1 MLDNLI
7 IIRTFVTMKN
17 TLKLKRLMM
26 SYLDTT
32 YPEIFLLELNH
43 LGDVVESFNKDA
55 QGNWFEDRRVG
66 ISRNSWFD
74 MRKEVIKG
82 LMLMFSV
89 NYVTADTV
97 VNNWV
102 DCRPKYKY
110 VRKSMDEQVLVPVTT
125 KISDLP
131 LELKEEWVLEPVTN
145 ECGMTI

>member
-1 MLDNLI
+1 MSY
-7 IIRTFVTMKN
+7 TFSTFGAMKN
-17 TLKLKRLMM
+17 TLKMKRIMF
-26 SYLDTT
+26 SYLDTL
-32 YPEIFLLELNH
+32 YPGIYLLELDH
-43 LGDVVESFNKDA
+43 LGDVVETFDKDA

-66 ISRNSWFD
+66 MSRNSWFD

-131 LELKEEWVLEPVTN
+131 IVLKEEWILEPVK
-145 ECGMTI
+145 EKCHMTL

>member
-1 MLDNLI
+1 
-7 IIRTFVTMKN
+7 MKN

-97 VNNWV
+97 VNHWV

>member
-1 MLDNLI
+1 
-7 IIRTFVTMKN
+7 MKN
-17 TLKLKRLMM
+17 ALKMKRIMF
-26 SYLDTT
+26 SYLDTL
-32 YPEIFLLELNH
+32 YPGIYLLELDH
-43 LGDVVESFNKDA
+43 LGDVVETFDKDA

-66 ISRNSWFD
+66 MSRNSWFD

-110 VRKSMDEQVLVPVTT
+110 VRKSMDEQVLVSVTT
-125 KISDLP
+125 KISDFP
-131 LELKEEWVLEPVTN
+131 IVLKEEWILEPVK
-145 ECGMTI
+145 EKCHMTL

>member
-1 MLDNLI
+1 
-7 IIRTFVTMKN
+7 MKN
-17 TLKLKRLMM
+17 TLRLKRLMM

-32 YPEIFLLELNH
+32 YPEIYLLELNH

>member
-1 MLDNLI
+1 
-7 IIRTFVTMKN
+7 MKN

-26 SYLDTT
+26 AYLDTT

-43 LGDVVESFNKDA
+43 LGDVVESFNKDE

-131 LELKEEWVLEPVTN
+131 LVLKEEWILEPVK
-145 ECGMTI
+145 EKCHMTL

>member
-1 MLDNLI
+1 MSY
-7 IIRTFVTMKN
+7 TFSTFGAMKN
-17 TLKLKRLMM
+17 TLKMKRIMF
-26 SYLDTT
+26 SYLDTM
-32 YPEIFLLELNH
+32 YPGIYLLELDR
-43 LGDVVESFNKDA
+43 LGDVVETFDKDA

-66 ISRNSWFD
+66 MSRNSWFD

-125 KISDLP
+125 KISDFP
-131 LELKEEWVLEPVTN
+131 IVLKEEWILEPVKE
-145 ECGMTI
+145 ECHMTL

>member
-1 MLDNLI
+1 MSH
-7 IIRTFVTMKN
+7 TFSTFGTMKN

-26 SYLDTT
+26 SYLDSM
-32 YPEIFLLELNH
+32 YPEIYLLELNH

-55 QGNWFEDRRVG
+55 QGNWFDDRRVG
-66 ISRNSWFD
+66 RSKNSWFD

-89 NYVTADTV
+89 NYITADTV

-145 ECGMTI
+145 ECGMTL

>member
-1 MLDNLI
+1 
-7 IIRTFVTMKN
+7 MKN
-17 TLKLKRLMM
+17 ALKMKRIMF
-26 SYLDTT
+26 SYLDTL
-32 YPEIFLLELNH
+32 YPGIYLLELDH
-43 LGDVVESFNKDA
+43 LGDVVETFDKDA

-66 ISRNSWFD
+66 MSRNSWFD

-125 KISDLP
+125 KISDFP
-131 LELKEEWVLEPVTN
+131 IVLKEEWILEPVK
-145 ECGMTI
+145 EKCHMTL

>member
-1 MLDNLI
+1 M
-7 IIRTFVTMKN
+7 T
-17 TLKLKRLMM
+17 
-26 SYLDTT
+26 YLDTT

-102 DCRPKYKY
+102 VCRTKYKY
-110 VRKSMDEQVLVPVTT
+110 VRKSMDEQVLVPVTN

-131 LELKEEWVLEPVTN
+131 IVLKEEWILEPVKE
-145 ECGMTI
+145 ECHMTL

>member
-1 MLDNLI
+1 MA
-7 IIRTFVTMKN
+7 
-17 TLKLKRLMM
+17 
-26 SYLDTT
+26 YLDTT

-110 VRKSMDEQVLVPVTT
+110 VRKSMDEQVLVPVTN

-131 LELKEEWVLEPVTN
+131 IVLKEEWILEPVKE
-145 ECGMTI
+145 ECHMTL

>member
-1 MLDNLI
+1 MSY
-7 IIRTFVTMKN
+7 TFSTFGAMKN
-17 TLKLKRLMM
+17 TLKMKRIMF
-26 SYLDTT
+26 SYLDTL
-32 YPEIFLLELNH
+32 YPGIYLLELDH
-43 LGDVVESFNKDA
+43 LGDVVETFDKDA

-66 ISRNSWFD
+66 MSRNSWFD

-131 LELKEEWVLEPVTN
+131 LVLKEEWILEPVKE
-145 ECGMTI
+145 ECHMTL

>member
-1 MLDNLI
+1 MA
-7 IIRTFVTMKN
+7 
-17 TLKLKRLMM
+17 
-26 SYLDTT
+26 YLDTT

-131 LELKEEWVLEPVTN
+131 IVLKEEWILEPVK
-145 ECGMTI
+145 EKCHMTL

>member
-1 MLDNLI
+1 
-7 IIRTFVTMKN
+7 MKN

-26 SYLDTT
+26 AYLDTT

-110 VRKSMDEQVLVPVTT
+110 VRKSMDEQVLVPVTN

-131 LELKEEWVLEPVTN
+131 LELKEEWVLEPVK
-145 ECGMTI
+145 EKCHMTL

>member
-1 MLDNLI
+1 
-7 IIRTFVTMKN
+7 MKN

-26 SYLDTT
+26 AYLDTT
-32 YPEIFLLELNH
+32 YPEIYLLELNH

-131 LELKEEWVLEPVTN
+131 LELKEEWVLEPVKE
-145 ECGMTI
+145 ECHMTL

>member
-1 MLDNLI
+1 MSY
-7 IIRTFVTMKN
+7 TFSTFGAMKN
-17 TLKLKRLMM
+17 TLKMKRIMF
-26 SYLDTT
+26 SYLDTL
-32 YPEIFLLELNH
+32 YPGIYLLELDH
-43 LGDVVESFNKDA
+43 LGDVVETFDKDV

-66 ISRNSWFD
+66 MSRNSWFD

-131 LELKEEWVLEPVTN
+131 IVLKEEWILEPVK
-145 ECGMTI
+145 EKCHMTL

>member
-1 MLDNLI
+1 
-7 IIRTFVTMKN
+7 MKN
-17 TLKLKRLMM
+17 TLKMKRIMF
-26 SYLDTT
+26 SYLDTL
-32 YPEIFLLELNH
+32 YPGIYLLELDH
-43 LGDVVESFNKDA
+43 LGDVVETFDKDA

-66 ISRNSWFD
+66 MSRNSWFD

-125 KISDLP
+125 KISDFP
-131 LELKEEWVLEPVTN
+131 IVLKEEWILEPVK
-145 ECGMTI
+145 EKCHMTL

>member
-1 MLDNLI
+1 MSYTF
-7 IIRTFVTMKN
+7 RTFSTMKN

-26 SYLDTT
+26 AYLDTT

-110 VRKSMDEQVLVPVTT
+110 VRKSMDEQVLVPVTN

-131 LELKEEWVLEPVTN
+131 IVLKEEWVLEPVKE
-145 ECGMTI
+145 ECHMTL

>member
-1 MLDNLI
+1 
-7 IIRTFVTMKN
+7 MKN

-26 SYLDTT
+26 AYLDTT

-97 VNNWV
+97 VNHWV
-102 DCRPKYKY
+102 DCRPKCKY

-131 LELKEEWVLEPVTN
+131 IVLKEEWILEPVKE
-145 ECGMTI
+145 ECHMTL

>member
-1 MLDNLI
+1 
-7 IIRTFVTMKN
+7 MKN

-26 SYLDTT
+26 AYLDTT

-97 VNNWV
+97 VNHWV

-131 LELKEEWVLEPVTN
+131 IVLKEEWILEPVKE
-145 ECGMTI
+145 ECHMTL

>member
-1 MLDNLI
+1 MSY
-7 IIRTFVTMKN
+7 TFSTFGAMKN
-17 TLKLKRLMM
+17 TLKMKRIMF
-26 SYLDTT
+26 SYLDTL
-32 YPEIFLLELNH
+32 YPGIYLLELDR
-43 LGDVVESFNKDA
+43 LGDVVETFDKDA
-55 QGNWFEDRRVG
+55 RGNWFEDRRVG
-66 ISRNSWFD
+66 MSRNSWFD

-125 KISDLP
+125 KISDFP
-131 LELKEEWVLEPVTN
+131 IVLKEEWILEPVKE
-145 ECGMTI
+145 ECHMTL